1 MTTHD
6 QAQKT
11 RGGVGAAAIL
21 AGLAVGGLV
30 LFGGGKKASASTKP
44 SDADACANLTK
55 NSAPFIAAATIADLK
70 SLGDLLDAA
79 TVLGCTDLMA
89 TVAKKIKDLGGS
101 APPVATPPKTT
112 PGKTTPGSTF
122 IASNTKDPVRAYNLA
137 IAFSNAKPSSDW
149 AVANPTRVDP
159 SNGTFKTLADY
170 GAYPGNT
177 SSITVFQDASG
188 LISDGK
194 VGAQT
199 NAAFSYWL
207 GHGGRR
213 PDGST
218 DVRISGEMSI
228 SGEKLCVACGH
239 ESATKVGGCCAS
251 CEKNG
256 GGCGE
261 MAAENSLGAV
271 MALDQMGEL
280 FSRNKFGQRVYGNGG
295 SFGGVDPNPTP
306 TVGGCAT
313 GSCFTPAP
321 PSKQNR
327 SRMRISDDAAVAP
340 IQTKAINALA
350 ALRSK
355 VSGDLSSFIDVAED
369 VVYRDATQIDFSQ
382 IPVVP
387 GTEPIFAC
395 LQSYV
400 TERSLVSR

>member
-30 LFGGGKKASASTKP
+30 LFGGGKKASASTPVAVDPCK
-44 SDADACANLTK
+44 ALTDK
-55 NSAPFIAAATIADLK
+55 ATTVLAKATVADLTT
-70 SLGDLLDAA
+70 LGDLLTQSQA
-79 TVLGCTDLMA
+79 LGCTDL
-89 TVAKKIKDLGGS
+89 TVLVTKKIKDLGGTS
-101 APPVATPPKTT
+101 TPPTT
-112 PGKTTPGSTF
+112 KPPTSTPGSNF
-122 IASNTKDPVRAYNLA
+122 IASNAKDPVRAYNLA
-137 IAFSNAKPSSDW
+137 ITFSNAKPSSDW

-177 SSITVFQDASG
+177 FSITVFQDASG

-218 DVRISGEMSI
+218 DVRISGETSI

-327 SRMRISDDAAVAP
+327 SRMRISGDAVVAP